1 MANINVSQTANFV
14 TLTIST
20 SSNFST
26 ATNLVVPALQDV
38 TITNNNGV
46 FRWKQLDALG
56 QKVAVTPAT
65 NSINLT
71 LVLDDTTFYGSTWP
85 TYNGNAGALNQG
97 LFNLSNQKALIYF
110 KFGWGGGTANQVQ
123 GSGFLSGLA
132 PKVTPDQ
139 PVWITPLIIE
149 VDGQYV
155 TA

>member
-1 MANINVSQTANFV
+1 MANINVSAFANFV
-14 TLTIST
+14 TLTLST
-20 SSNFST
+20 SSAFST
-26 ATNLVVPALQDV
+26 ATNLTVKALQDV

-46 FRWKQLDALG
+46 FRWKQLDSLG

-71 LVLDDTTFYGSTWP
+71 LVLDDDNFYGQTWP
-85 TYNGNAGALNQG
+85 TVNTSASAYSQG
-97 LFNLSNQKALIYF
+97 LFNLSNQKELIYF
-110 KFGWGGGTANQVQ
+110 QFGWGGGTSNQVRGQ
-123 GSGFLSGLA
+123 GYLSGLA

-149 VDGQYV
+149 VDSQYT